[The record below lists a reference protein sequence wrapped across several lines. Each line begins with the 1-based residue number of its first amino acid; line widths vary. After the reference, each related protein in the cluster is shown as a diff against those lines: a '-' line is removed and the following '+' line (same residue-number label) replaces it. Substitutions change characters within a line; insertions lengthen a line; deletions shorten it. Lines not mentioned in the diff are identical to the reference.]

1 MHELG
6 HNFGFD
12 HSNEGTQDYG
22 DQSGMMGSSYSEDEG
37 PLMCFNA
44 AKSWQT
50 GWFNEKRVNMN
61 IGGSEATDNC
71 LETDITGQADY
82 VAVDTTQTIL
92 VKMNRASSLGRDLF
106 LMYNKKTGVNSGT
119 AEGGNTVMVVEAGA
133 EGTGYAESWLMGK
146 LGAGQSQ
153 TFAGYLGD
161 DRDLVITVLSIGD
174 TAQVKIEF
182 DGLCT
187 NTIAPTPSPCENPNQ
202 KQVSVQIAT
211 DTYPAET
218 SWTLKK
224 VGSCAGQADLNLS
237 SPTYSTANAVQAA
250 FEQCVDKGQYE
261 FTITDAYGDG
271 MCCSY
276 GAGSFQVFYGDRD
289 VFEGQSSGDFGAS
302 FTGNFGECDVP
313 ASPPPTPAPVNST
326 PPPTPAPV
334 NPPTSLPT
342 TEPTNPPSPLPTNP
356 PSPNPTAEPTNPPP
370 TNVPTNPPT
379 PLPSSPPSPAPTNP
393 PVAVAAVDKYIC
405 TKNAPLPAT
414 ICADGSLAGGSCS
427 TANAPDGCGNGGKV
441 CWWSSCPGDGGG
453 PPPTPTPPP
462 PSPPTGGCP
471 VCAATGGPCCGTCVD
486 GGKPSSRGCF
496 V

>member
-1 MHELG
+1 MYTHVIL
-6 HNFGFD
+6 
-12 HSNEGTQDYG
+12 TQC
-22 DQSGMMGSSYSEDEG
+22 
-37 PLMCFNA
+37 LLCLLLFLVCFNA

-271 MCCSY
+271 MCCSK
-276 GAGSFQVFYGDRD
+276 
-289 VFEGQSSGDFGAS
+289 SSLCYHS
-302 FTGNFGECDVP
+302 L
-313 ASPPPTPAPVNST
+313 SVNS
-326 PPPTPAPV
+326 
-334 NPPTSLPT
+334 
-342 TEPTNPPSPLPTNP
+342 
-356 PSPNPTAEPTNPPP
+356 
-370 TNVPTNPPT
+370 
-379 PLPSSPPSPAPTNP
+379 
-393 PVAVAAVDKYIC
+393 
-405 TKNAPLPAT
+405 
-414 ICADGSLAGGSCS
+414 
-427 TANAPDGCGNGGKV
+427 
-441 CWWSSCPGDGGG
+441 
-453 PPPTPTPPP
+453 
-462 PSPPTGGCP
+462 
-471 VCAATGGPCCGTCVD
+471 
-486 GGKPSSRGCF
+486 SRQHSMI
-496 V
+496 